1 LKASLLDIK
10 PIKLTRLEDLP
21 AAEETRLIKERF
33 AHLATQVNDA
43 YRTLYG
49 GAETGADA
57 IVLLA
62 AVSEFLELMNQL
74 DREYGP
80 DAPLPIEDAT
90 EAADETLRCLAELET
105 WLDRL
110 QLAHLATDLD
120 TVTLGVGLWAMRHDC
135 AIRTVEPLVNAV
147 AERVNH
153 AATKQDVAAA
163 YGLMQGLIEFFAPTL
178 GADLE
183 RSNPQRPW
191 RMLNLNFAIAAIR
204 SGDEVLMRFAFDKL
218 NRHLPDDRAGFYVEA
233 LQMAEQ
239 AGLPEDAQAL
249 IRGQALKWTRVH

>member
-1 LKASLLDIK
+1 MDVK
-10 PIKLTRLEDLP
+10 PVKLTRLGDLS
-21 AAEETRLIKERF
+21 ASEETRLVKERF
-33 AHLATQVNDA
+33 TELASRVNAA

-62 AVSEFLELMNQL
+62 VVGEFLDLMHQL

-80 DAPLPIEDAT
+80 DGPLPIEDAT
-90 EAADETLRCLAELET
+90 EATDETLRCLAELEI

-110 QLAHLATDLD
+110 NLADLKTNLH
-120 TVTLGVGLWAMRHDC
+120 TVMLGVGLWAMRHDC
-135 AIRTVEPLVNAV
+135 PIQTAEPLVNAL
-147 AERVNH
+147 ADRANN
-153 AATKQDVAAA
+153 AMTRQDVAAA
-163 YGLMQGLIEFFAPTL
+163 YGMMQGFIEFLGPTL
-178 GADLE
+178 SADLE

-191 RMLNLNFAIAAIR
+191 RLLNLNFAIAGIR
-204 SGDEVLMRFAFDKL
+204 SGDETLMRFAFDKL
-218 NRHLPDDRAGFYVEA
+218 NRHLPDDREGFYAEA

-249 IRGQALKWTRVH
+249 IRGQAVKWTRIH